1 MEDEQAYLDFIHE
14 LERERDWRVAELNEM
29 KRLFRPVA
37 EMNVE
42 AYVNIY
48 LKMTVPMAYAHW
60 EGYCVASFKILME
73 YMNKKEIAA
82 QAVAYNILTYANNK
96 TYDRLKGK
104 SSFAQRVEFSKK
116 FIEILNHNIYFSGRL
131 DTKSNL
137 NYKILQEILQIFGMD
152 EEGVS
157 EYESDLDTL
166 VTVRNFIAH
175 GENSRV
181 PDFDKMNENVEIVTA
196 LIDAILLKQVRFAQE
211 EMYLRYS

>member
-1 MEDEQAYLDFIHE
+1 M
-14 LERERDWRVAELNEM
+14 VT
-29 KRLFRPVA
+29 
-37 EMNVE
+37 
-42 AYVNIY
+42 
-48 LKMTVPMAYAHW
+48 LKV
-60 EGYCVASFKILME
+60 F
-73 YMNKKEIAA
+73 
-82 QAVAYNILTYANNK
+82 AN
-96 TYDRLKGK
+96 GK
-104 SSFAQRVEFSKK
+104 YGVYRM
-116 FIEILNHNIYFSGRL
+116 
-131 DTKSNL
+131 
-137 NYKILQEILQIFGMD
+137 QEILQIFGMD